1 MANTVGKSKQGSV
14 TEKILLSPF
23 QKMIHATKESDHP
36 VQFDLP
42 RKIVAV
48 AMILAVFT
56 SVSQAFSTKNP
67 GKPAIDNLLDVELN
81 GVKQKL
87 LMQTNDLAN
96 PILLWL
102 HGGPGT
108 SEMLINHHC
117 MNTLFDHFTVI
128 HWDQRGTAMS
138 YHDDSKAT
146 DISFDK
152 ILDDAVQLTVLLKK
166 TYGKEKIFLIG
177 HSFGSILG
185 MNLIDRY
192 PQHYFAFVGV
202 GQVIDERKSREIVR
216 RWLIGKLKAAHDTVE
231 LEKLLRSG
239 EISRA
244 IVRKYHGIFFGDK
257 TMWDV
262 VRESPYFSEAY
273 GKQYERST
281 HFVQNAMGV
290 DTTKFGTPIFAGI
303 RKVDVPVFFFEGRH
317 DRVPACAP
325 EVVVEYLPYL
335 QAPHKEIVWF
345 EESGHH
351 PNIEEPD
358 KFQRMLIEKVWKEN
372 RQKQAIGR

>member
-1 MANTVGKSKQGSV
+1 MTDKKPQKFIRPEPLTRIAAALIIATCASV
-14 TEKILLSPF
+14 TFTLS
-23 QKMIHATKESDHP
+23 AE
-36 VQFDLP
+36 
-42 RKIVAV
+42 A
-48 AMILAVFT
+48 
-56 SVSQAFSTKNP
+56 P
-67 GKPAIDNLLDVELN
+67 GKPAIDRMIDVDLN

-87 LMQTNDLAN
+87 LIQTNDLAN

-117 MNTLFDHFTVI
+117 LNLLFDHFTII

-138 YHDDSKAT
+138 YHDDLKTT
-146 DISFDK
+146 DITFEK
-152 ILDDAVQLTVLLKK
+152 ILADAVRLTELLKK
-166 TYGKEKIFLIG
+166 TYGRKKIFLIG

-185 MNLIDRY
+185 MNLIYRH
-192 PQHYFAFVGV
+192 PEHYHAFVGV

-216 RWLIGKLKAAHDTVE
+216 RWLIGKLEAAHDTVE
-231 LEKLLRSG
+231 LKKVLDSG

-244 IVRKYHGIFFGDK
+244 IVRKYRGIFFKEK

-262 VRESPYFSEAY
+262 VRESPYFSESY
-273 GKQYERST
+273 GQQYERST
-281 HFVQNAMGV
+281 HFVQRAMGV
-290 DTTKFGTPIFAGI
+290 DTTKFGAPIFTAI
-303 RKVDVPVFFFEGRH
+303 LKVDVPVYFFEGRH
-317 DRVPACAP
+317 DRIPACAP
-325 EVVVEYLPYL
+325 EVVVEYLARL

-372 RQKQAIGR
+372 RKATTDR

>member
-1 MANTVGKSKQGSV
+1 MAS
-14 TEKILLSPF
+14 
-23 QKMIHATKESDHP
+23 
-36 VQFDLP
+36 
-42 RKIVAV
+42 
-48 AMILAVFT
+48 ILAALVYG
-56 SVSQAFSTKNP
+56 SQALAAGASAR
-67 GKPAIDNLLDVELN
+67 PAVDRLIDVELN

-87 LMQTNDLAN
+87 LIQTNDLAN

-117 MNTLFDHFTVI
+117 MNKVFDHFTVV

-138 YHDDSKAT
+138 YHDDLTFS
-146 DISFDK
+146 DITFEK
-152 ILDDAVQLTVLLKK
+152 ILGDAVRLTELLKK
-166 TYGKEKIFLIG
+166 TYGRERIFLVG

-185 MNLIDRY
+185 MNLIDRW

-202 GQVIDERKSREIVR
+202 GQVIDERRSREIVHA
-216 RWLIGKLKAAHDTVE
+216 WLIEKLKADHDEVG
-231 LEKLLRSG
+231 LRDLPDAG
-239 EISRA
+239 KITRTM
-244 IVRKYHGIFFGDK
+244 VRRYHGIFLKDK

-262 VRESPYFSEAY
+262 IQESPYFSEAY

-281 HFVQNAMGV
+281 RFVQDAMGF
-290 DTTKFGTPIFAGI
+290 DTTRFGRPIFTSI
-303 RKVDVPVFFFEGRH
+303 RTVEVPVYFFEGRH

-325 EVVVEYLPYL
+325 EVVVEYLPHL

-358 KFQRMLIEKVWKEN
+358 RFQRMLIDKVWKEN
-372 RQKQAIGR
+372 WKETPSAPRPTVTSQ